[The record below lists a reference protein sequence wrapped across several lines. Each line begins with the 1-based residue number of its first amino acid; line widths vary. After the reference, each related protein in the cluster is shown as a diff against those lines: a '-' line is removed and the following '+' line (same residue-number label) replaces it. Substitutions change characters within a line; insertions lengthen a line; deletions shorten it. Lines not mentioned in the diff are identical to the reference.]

1 MISRTGKPYDTY
13 LDQVNLR
20 QGGPFAALR
29 VTARGIVIL
38 RCAQDLR
45 LGCLAM
51 PLRAALP
58 VILSVAKDL
67 QPGRLLLCPL
77 RLLSLSS

>member
-1 MISRTGKPYDTY
+1 MISRIGEPYDIY

-20 QGGPFAALR
+20 QSGPFAALR

-38 RCAQDLR
+38 S
-45 LGCLAM
+45 
-51 PLRAALP
+51 ALP
-58 VILSVAKDL
+58 VILSALPVILSAAKDL
-67 QPGRLLLCPL
+67 QLARLSLCHL